1 MVKNSDVGGIIVYGV
16 ALIVLCYF
24 IGAIPFSYLVSLLK
38 GVDIRTRGS
47 GNVGATNVLRALGPV
62 AAAAALAADLL
73 KGVAAAWIGTMAGSE
88 WMLVGCAFAAVV
100 GHCYSLFLRF
110 RGGKGVAT
118 SAGVI
123 LYLLPRELLIMLV
136 VFLVVVALLRYVSL
150 GSITVAVLLPVLAL
164 AMKEPFELLILCLL
178 MAALVVYRHRE
189 NIQRLRSGTEPK
201 LGSRA

>member
-1 MVKNSDVGGIIVYGV
+1 MYGV
-16 ALIVLCYF
+16 ILVVLCYF

-73 KGVAAAWIGTMAGSE
+73 KGVAAAWIGTMAGGE
-88 WMLVGCAFAAVV
+88 WLVVGCAFAAVV
-100 GHCYSLFLRF
+100 GHCYSIFLRF
-110 RGGKGVAT
+110 KGGKGVAT
-118 SAGVI
+118 SAGII
-123 LYLLPRELLIMLV
+123 LYLMPRELLIMLV

>member
-1 MVKNSDVGGIIVYGV
+1 MYG
-16 ALIVLCYF
+16 LILVVLCYF

-73 KGVAAAWIGTMAGSE
+73 KGVAAAWIGTMAGGE
-88 WMLVGCAFAAVV
+88 WLVVGCAFAAVV
-100 GHCYSLFLRF
+100 GHCYSIFLRF
-110 RGGKGVAT
+110 KGGKGVAT
-118 SAGVI
+118 SAGII
-123 LYLLPRELLIMLV
+123 LYLMPRELLIMLV

>member
-1 MVKNSDVGGIIVYGV
+1 VYG
-16 ALIVLCYF
+16 LILVVLCYF

-73 KGVAAAWIGTMAGSE
+73 KGVAAAWIGTMAGGE
-88 WMLVGCAFAAVV
+88 WLVVGCAFAAVV
-100 GHCYSLFLRF
+100 GHCYPIFLRF
-110 RGGKGVAT
+110 KGGKGVAT
-118 SAGVI
+118 SAGII
-123 LYLLPRELLIMLV
+123 LYLMPRELLIMLV

>member
-1 MVKNSDVGGIIVYGV
+1 MYG
-16 ALIVLCYF
+16 LILVVLCYF

-73 KGVAAAWIGTMAGSE
+73 KGVAAAWIGTMAGGE
-88 WMLVGCAFAAVV
+88 WLVVGCAFAAVV
-100 GHCYSLFLRF
+100 GHCYPIFLRF
-110 RGGKGVAT
+110 KGGKGVAT
-118 SAGVI
+118 SAGII
-123 LYLLPRELLIMLV
+123 LYLMPRELLIMLV

-189 NIQRLRSGTEPK
+189 NIQRLSSGTEPK